1 MAWRRESAIT
11 EDGGDVEEAAEEVE
25 AVEFLSVI
33 KARSRGSTVGAL
45 RMIGFFPLFSSR
57 ICLAT

>member
-25 AVEFLSVI
+25 AVEFYPFSKHVP
-33 KARSRGSTVGAL
+33 VGVPSE
-45 RMIGFFPLFSSR
+45 RCG
-57 ICLAT
+57 